1 MKNLSSDFSSK
12 EYIRVFVKV
21 AEGTSFIKN
30 YVKNF
35 DAEVEYVFDMPKLG
49 NLRVVALTSPHGNIS
64 AVITDSLEGFPE
76 YLERTKVLYWTKD
89 MESTLR
95 NAEAA
100 GMKVLQEKSAVPIG
114 FQGRYETPGGYVVEL
129 AEVSEEGKQ
138 YFHQDLEKLGYTL

>member
-1 MKNLSSDFSSK
+1 MKNLSSNFSSK

-21 AEGTSFIKN
+21 AEGTAFIKN
-30 YVKNF
+30 YLKNF

-100 GMKVLQEKSAVPIG
+100 GMKVLQEKSAVPMG